1 MTLAIIALNL
11 DKMLVSVALLYLLVV
26 FLTSLYVGR
35 SAAVVASLLAF
46 ASFDWF
52 FVEPTHTLAVKSIS
66 EYIALGMFLFVATLT
81 GQLTARL
88 KAAAAEAQQRQLETE
103 TLAKASWAVSSQ
115 PSTEEALTEVLNQL
129 TRVADVETAAVVT
142 FDEDGA
148 VVLRATVG
156 TGSDSAGE
164 NLLEVIDRHF
174 TAPQNISKSEIWTS
188 VSHGQHHA
196 GAVYIKLIDGAVE
209 KARQKPIIDTLINH
223 ALVIL
228 QREELFKE
236 KSRAQALIEA
246 DKLKTALLS
255 MVSHDFKSPLTG
267 IKTAVGALLQKPAA
281 HELDASEVKVLLQG
295 IEQEADRINR
305 MVGNILNLSR
315 LEAEAWQP
323 DVESS
328 SLAELIGSALG
339 SFTNEENN
347 RILVKLPA
355 LIEDIVIDPV
365 QIEQVIKNLV
375 ENALKYS
382 PPDSMVDIEVITS
395 DSAVKICISD
405 RGTGVAAEDK
415 PHIFERFYR
424 RAGLNESATPGAGIG
439 LAICK
444 GLVEAHHGSL
454 TVADREG
461 GGSTFEI
468 SLPKQ

>member
-1 MTLAIIALNL
+1 
-11 DKMLVSVALLYLLVV
+11 
-26 FLTSLYVGR
+26 
-35 SAAVVASLLAF
+35 
-46 ASFDWF
+46 
-52 FVEPTHTLAVKSIS
+52 
-66 EYIALGMFLFVATLT
+66 
-81 GQLTARL
+81 
-88 KAAAAEAQQRQLETE
+88 
-103 TLAKASWAVSSQ
+103 
-115 PSTEEALTEVLNQL
+115 
-129 TRVADVETAAVVT
+129 
-142 FDEDGA
+142 
-148 VVLRATVG
+148 
-156 TGSDSAGE
+156 
-164 NLLEVIDRHF
+164 
-174 TAPQNISKSEIWTS
+174 
-188 VSHGQHHA
+188 
-196 GAVYIKLIDGAVE
+196 
-209 KARQKPIIDTLINH
+209 
-223 ALVIL
+223 VIL